1 MANADRPKSD
11 GPDAPGIHNRG
22 TIPPDPSGPRY
33 ADELDKYLDQLLDQA
48 LEETFPA
55 SDSLAVPMRRDI
67 EKK

>member
-11 GPDAPGIHNRG
+11 GPDAHRIHNRG

-33 ADELDKYLDQLLDQA
+33 ADELDKYLDQLLDQG

>member
-1 MANADRPKSD
+1 MANADRPKS
-11 GPDAPGIHNRG
+11 GSRDAARIQNMG
-22 TIPPDPSGPRY
+22 TIPTDPSGPRY